1 METAVTTSISWGLR
15 AHHQPSTLVFL
26 LAGIVGFARR
36 VTNAIRNRNEAA
48 MLGSFDDRMLADIG
62 LTRSDV
68 RDAYSEPLWR
78 DPTTILASRVHER
91 RLNRPHG
98 NLGEIEQLISPP
110 LAPQSGYK
118 PLRTDRP
125 ARYLI

>member
-1 METAVTTSISWGLR
+1 
-15 AHHQPSTLVFL
+15 
-26 LAGIVGFARR
+26 
-36 VTNAIRNRNEAA
+36 
-48 MLGSFDDRMLADIG
+48 
-62 LTRSDV
+62 
-68 RDAYSEPLWR
+68 
-78 DPTTILASRVHER
+78 VHER

-118 PLRTDRP
+118 PLPTDRP